1 MSPNLDQSPLSS
13 SQGRDDGLVGH
24 TSFQNAVR
32 FEARHF
38 ANIRADIENA
48 FPHHQLANTHDAET
62 TYRVEPG
69 DTLPDFVVRS
79 ILLTYTKLARELN
92 SGKPGENSEMK
103 GDEVNQNSAARKI
116 SLVLAQAF
124 GWGLP
129 YKDPFGVE
137 LERTMIWE
145 DKYRVYEDEQR
156 PQFSTELTSLNTTP
170 ITPPTAKKAMEK
182 VTKLITEQLAEYLR
196 VRPKTEKQF
205 GAEVVQSVEFSVN
218 LPVEVTGTKLESIAH
233 LLSRELQQ
241 HPSTIKQWSELPK
254 KVRSELLKLN
264 SMVVVILVLRFM
276 NLHNINL
283 IGQTNGK
290 IEGILA
296 APELKEALGLKYT
309 ASYIQSLRDFVYG
322 LYSPTATWNRAGQN
336 GTQEPL
342 LGIPSSEALH
352 SEEFLALCE
361 RFDSTSRQKLFSSE
375 GEDYLASAQYERKV
389 RFKIGYS
396 GLLPAVHE
404 SSLYADYLRR
414 EPQWMATTFGSCWT
428 SKFLRASL
436 DLF

>member
-1 MSPNLDQSPLSS
+1 MLSKFDQAPLLSS
-13 SQGRDDGLVGH
+13 QREDDALVGNRP
-24 TSFQNAVR
+24 FQDAVR
-32 FEARHF
+32 FEAHHF
-38 ANIRADIENA
+38 TNIRADIENA
-48 FPHHQLANTHDAET
+48 FPHHQLANTYDAET

-79 ILLTYTKLARELN
+79 ILTTYTKLARELN

-103 GDEVNQNSAARKI
+103 GDEASQDSAARKI
-116 SLVLAQAF
+116 NLVLAQAF

-129 YKDPFGVE
+129 YKDPYGVE

-156 PQFSTELTSLNTTP
+156 PQFSTEPISVNTTS

-182 VTKLITEQLAEYLR
+182 VAELITKQLAEHLR
-196 VRPKTEKQF
+196 VKPKTEKQF

-241 HPSTIKQWSELPK
+241 PPSTIKQWSELPK
-254 KVRSELLKLN
+254 KVRSELLKFD
-264 SMVVVILVLRFM
+264 SMVVVILILRFM
-276 NLHNINL
+276 NLHNLNL

-296 APELKEALGLKYT
+296 APELKEALGVKYT

-322 LYSPTATWNRAGQN
+322 LYSSTATWNRAGQN

-342 LGIPSSEALH
+342 LGAPSSEALH

-361 RFDSTSRQKLFSSE
+361 RFDPTSRQNLFSPE

-389 RFKIGYS
+389 RFRIEYS
-396 GLLPAVHE
+396 GLLPAVRE
-404 SSLYADYLRR
+404 SSLYADYLRK